1 MKKSVGFRG
10 SFWKKAEVQE
20 KRRAQQQQQSLLD
33 GNHVLSHD
41 ETRMRL
47 GSFACFLHLQGGHIR
62 KPYLYREL
70 HYLLWP

>member
-33 GNHVLSHD
+33 GKTRGTWHVLSYD
-41 ETRMRL
+41 ENRWDLVAVHVFYILKEDT
-47 GSFACFLHLQGGHIR
+47 
-62 KPYLYREL
+62 
-70 HYLLWP
+70 